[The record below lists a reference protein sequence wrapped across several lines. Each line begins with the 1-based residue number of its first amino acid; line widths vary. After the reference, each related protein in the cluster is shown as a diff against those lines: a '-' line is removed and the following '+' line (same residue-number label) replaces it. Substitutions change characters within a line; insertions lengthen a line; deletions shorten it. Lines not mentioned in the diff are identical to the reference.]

1 MTRYPPW
8 DNLWPV
14 PLTRVLLIDPD
25 ETVLRTAASVL
36 LPDKFSIVHAVDAQA
51 GLQKAVAS
59 IPEIIL
65 LSPETPNLD
74 LTLFV
79 RTLRTWPK
87 TILIPILFFGT
98 KESIVDKI
106 AGFTLGA
113 DDFLP
118 KPVSARDLDVRV
130 AVSLRLREKM
140 ETAFR
145 PKGPVAEDFSSPAL
159 LTAFRGQL
167 TQIGLPSLLSLIDME
182 RKTGMLVL
190 ILEPEREKVRV
201 YFDGG
206 RVVRAAIDGRE
217 QPKNA
222 ELIYDILGRTQGK
235 FEFRAVPVDTRDE
248 VNLPTA
254 RLLLEGAR
262 IMDETRRRIE

>member
-1 MTRYPPW
+1 
-8 DNLWPV
+8 V
-14 PLTRVLLIDPD
+14 ALTRVLVVDPD
-25 ETVLRTAASVL
+25 EAVLRTVSAAL
-36 LPDKFSIVHAVDAQA
+36 LPDKYDIAHAADAKA
-51 GLQKAVAS
+51 GLQKAVDS

-65 LSPETPNLD
+65 LSPDTPNLD

-79 RTLRTWPK
+79 RMLRTWPK
-87 TILIPILFFGT
+87 TILIPILFLAP
-98 KESIVDKI
+98 KEAVLEKI
-106 AGFTLGA
+106 SGFTLGA

-118 KPVSARDLDVRV
+118 KPLSGRDLEVRV
-130 AVSLRLREKM
+130 AVSLRLREEM

-190 ILEPEREKVRV
+190 ILEPEREKVRI
-201 YFDGG
+201 YFDNG
-206 RVVRAAIDGRE
+206 RVIRAMIDGRE
-217 QPKNA
+217 QPRNA
-222 ELIYDILGRTQGK
+222 ELVYDIMGRTQGK
-235 FEFRAVPVDTRDE
+235 FEFRAVPVDTRDDI
-248 VNLPTA
+248 NLPTA

-262 IMDETRRRIE
+262 IMDETRRRVE

>member
-1 MTRYPPW
+1 
-8 DNLWPV
+8 V
-14 PLTRVLLIDPD
+14 ALTRVLLIDPD
-25 ETVLRTAASVL
+25 EAVFRTVTAAL
-36 LPDKFSIVHAVDAQA
+36 LPDKYDVAHAREPGAA
-51 GLQKAVAS
+51 LQMAVSS

-65 LSPETPNLD
+65 LATDTPKLD

-79 RTLRTWPK
+79 RTLRMWPK
-87 TILIPILFFGT
+87 TVLIPIIFFAA
-98 KESIVDKI
+98 KEAVLEKV

-113 DDFLP
+113 DEFLP
-118 KPVSARDLDVRV
+118 KPISGRELEVRV

-145 PKGPVAEDFSSPAL
+145 PKGPVSEDFSSPAL

-190 ILEPEREKVRV
+190 ILEPEREKVRLT
-201 YFDGG
+201 FSEG
-206 RVVRAAIDGRE
+206 RLTRAKIDGRE
-217 QPKNA
+217 TPNNA
-222 ELIYDILGRTQGK
+222 DLIYDILGRTQGK

-248 VNLPTA
+248 INLPTA

-262 IMDETRRRIE
+262 IMDETRRRVVE